1 MRILFF
7 NRSARPLGGGMNR
20 MAIDTVRR
28 LRAAGHEVA
37 LVHARGAGQL
47 EGTGY
52 IYDDLDERLLP
63 RDRAALRLEAILE
76 DFAPDV
82 IQLHGVGNTL
92 LDGWLASR
100 RPTARFVHN
109 HDFYCSGRRLTLAN
123 PAEACRH
130 AHGRGCCARH
140 LVRGCGSLNPVV
152 NFIRYRS
159 VGRSL
164 AALRAVQGLQVMS
177 ATVRRQL
184 LANGIAPEK
193 IVSLPP
199 YAPPP
204 PPGARQDGFSSVRTI
219 LHVGGLLGQKGVWM
233 VVRMVR
239 RLPGDVQL
247 VFAGG
252 GAERSL
258 LESHVRRRGLGSRVR
273 IVGEPTPE
281 QWSLLYREATLVV
294 MPVLWNEP
302 LGLEGLGAMA
312 YGKPV
317 VAFDTEGIREWLTDG
332 ETGVCVPFGRRVA
345 FRDAVTELLGDRE
358 RLRTMGRRARD
369 VWDRKFRPEGHI
381 AALVTHYERLRG
393 EAAP

>member
-1 MRILFF
+1 
-7 NRSARPLGGGMNR
+7 
-20 MAIDTVRR
+20 
-28 LRAAGHEVA
+28 
-37 LVHARGAGQL
+37 
-47 EGTGY
+47 
-52 IYDDLDERLLP
+52 
-63 RDRAALRLEAILE
+63 
-76 DFAPDV
+76 
-82 IQLHGVGNTL
+82 
-92 LDGWLASR
+92 
-100 RPTARFVHN
+100 
-109 HDFYCSGRRLTLAN
+109 
-123 PAEACRH
+123 
-130 AHGRGCCARH
+130 
-140 LVRGCGSLNPVV
+140 
-152 NFIRYRS
+152 
-159 VGRSL
+159 
-164 AALRAVQGLQVMS
+164 
-177 ATVRRQL
+177 
-184 LANGIAPEK
+184 
-193 IVSLPP
+193 
-199 YAPPP
+199 
-204 PPGARQDGFSSVRTI
+204 
-219 LHVGGLLGQKGVWM
+219 M